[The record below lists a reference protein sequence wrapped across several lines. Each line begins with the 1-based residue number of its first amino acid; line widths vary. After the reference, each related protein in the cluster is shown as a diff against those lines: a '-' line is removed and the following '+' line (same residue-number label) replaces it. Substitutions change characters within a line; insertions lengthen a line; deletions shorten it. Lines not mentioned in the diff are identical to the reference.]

1 VTARHVILIGM
12 MGSGKTTV
20 GRVLAE
26 RLGRP
31 FIDSDEQVEARTG
44 RTVREIWE
52 EDGEAAFRALE
63 RDALVEA
70 LRSDEPTVIAAA
82 GGTVLDAANR
92 DALRAAGTVLWLQA
106 SPEVLAARVDRASH
120 RPLLADDPLGT
131 LRRLDAERASLY
143 LDVADVVV
151 GVGDTDLECVVDKVA
166 ELVA

>member
-1 VTARHVILIGM
+1 VTARHVILVGM

-20 GRVLAE
+20 GRILAE

-44 RTVREIWE
+44 RTLREIWE

-82 GGTVLDAANR
+82 GGTVLDAGNR

-106 SPEVLAARVDRASH
+106 PPEVLAARVDEAGH

-143 LDVADVVV
+143 FDVADVVV
-151 GVGDTDLECVVDKVA
+151 GVGDTDLECVVDKVV